1 MSMRIADMRRSRGR
15 TVRDILA
22 GMNETAATTAPNP
35 AARIRRFLEREAV
48 VWLSTTRSGGL
59 PHLVP
64 CWFWWD
70 GVELIVFSKPDAVKV
85 RNLRENPALMLALG
99 DAEADFDIG
108 LVEARATLH
117 EGAFPV
123 PEAMYDKYA
132 RQMASTG
139 LDRRTFAETYS
150 QAILIAPTRFLPWHG
165 RTVGD
170 VAPEA
175 FAPAFLQRLRGAIGG
190 LRLNPLGWLN
200 PARRPSAVPAG

>member
-1 MSMRIADMRRSRGR
+1 
-15 TVRDILA
+15 
-22 GMNETAATTAPNP
+22 MNETAAAPAANP
-35 AARIRRFLEREAV
+35 AARIRRFLETEAV
-48 VWLSTTRSGGL
+48 VWLSTTRPGGL

-85 RNLRENPALMLALG
+85 RNLRENPSLMLALG
-99 DAEADFDIG
+99 DAEADFNVG
-108 LVEARATLH
+108 LIEAHATIH

-132 RQMASTG
+132 RRLASAG
-139 LDRRTFAETYS
+139 LDRRTFADIYS

-165 RTVGD
+165 RTVAD
-170 VAPEA
+170 VAAEA
-175 FAPAFLQRLRGAIGG
+175 TPGLLERLRGAVAG

-200 PARRPSAVPAG
+200 PARRPVVVPAA